1 MSDYIIGIDISKQHL
16 DLHRL
21 PDQATRRVSNS
32 PTGLRELISWIG
44 KRTVTRIVFEA
55 TGAYHRTLEQTLGKA
70 GLPLCKVNPR
80 QARRFGEALALNA
93 KTDAVDAAMLARLGT
108 TLDPE
113 IRPAP
118 SELLTSLQELQSA
131 RRALIKDRTATI
143 NRGDTVTIGLL
154 KRQNKQRLDQID
166 RQLRAVEKQIK
177 DLIAQDEALSRRWH
191 ILCSIPGIAEQT
203 AATLLIDM
211 PELGQLDAKQA
222 GCLAGLAPITRQSG
236 SWIGKAY
243 IKGGRRLVRQA
254 LFMPALVACRYNPDL
269 KRKYAQ
275 MIANGKPKKV
285 AIIAIMRKIIVMANA
300 LIKQDRS
307 WMPNL
312 A

>member
-21 PDQATRRVSNS
+21 PDGATRRVSNS
-32 PTGLRELISWIG
+32 STGLRELISWIG
-44 KRTVTRIVFEA
+44 TRTVTRIVFEA
-55 TGAYHRTLEQTLGKA
+55 TGAYHRTLEKTLGKA
-70 GLPLCKVNPR
+70 GLPVCKVNPR
-80 QARRFGEALALNA
+80 QARRFAEALALNA
-93 KTDAVDAAMLARLGT
+93 KTDAVDAAMLAQLGAV
-108 TLDPE
+108 LAPE

-118 SELLTSLQELQSA
+118 SELLRFLQELQSA
-131 RRALIKDRTATI
+131 RRALIKDRTAIKNRSNTLTI
-143 NRGDTVTIGLL
+143 AML

-177 DLIAQDEALSRRWH
+177 DLIAKDQTLSRRWD

-211 PELGQLDAKQA
+211 PELGQLEAKQA

-243 IKGGRRLVRQA
+243 IRGGRGFLRQS

-269 KRKYAQ
+269 KRKYEQ
-275 MIANGKPKKV
+275 MVANGKPKKV
-285 AIIAIMRKIIVMANA
+285 AIVAIMRKIIIMANS

-307 WMPNL
+307 WTPNH

>member
-1 MSDYIIGIDISKQHL
+1 MSDCIIGIDISKHHL

-21 PDQATRRVSNS
+21 PDGAIRRVSNS
-32 PTGLRELISWIG
+32 PTGLRELMNWIG
-44 KRTVTRIVFEA
+44 KRTVKRIVFEA
-55 TGAYHRTLEQTLGKA
+55 TGPYHRTLEQTLGKA
-70 GLPLCKVNPR
+70 GLALCKVNPR
-80 QARRFGEALALNA
+80 QARRFAEALALNA

-108 TLDPE
+108 TLAPE

-118 SELLTSLQELQSA
+118 SELLKSLQELQSA

-143 NRGDTVTIGLL
+143 NRGDTLTIAML
-154 KRQNKQRLDQID
+154 KRHNKQHLDQID

-177 DLIAQDEALSRRWH
+177 DLIAQDQTLSRRRD
-191 ILCSIPGIAEQT
+191 ILCSIPGIAGQT

-211 PELGQLDAKQA
+211 PELGRLDAKQA

-236 SWIGKAY
+236 SWVGKAY
-243 IKGGRRLVRQA
+243 IKGGRGFLRQA

-269 KRKYAQ
+269 KRKYEQ

-285 AIIAIMRKIIVMANA
+285 AIIAIMRKIIVTANA

-307 WMPNL
+307 WTPNL

>member
-1 MSDYIIGIDISKQHL
+1 MSNYIIGIDISKQHL

-21 PDQATRRVSNS
+21 PDEVTKRVSNS
-32 PTGLRELISWIG
+32 PTGLRELMNWIG
-44 KRTVTRIVFEA
+44 THTVTRIVFEA
-55 TGAYHRTLEQTLGKA
+55 TGPYHRTLEQKLGKA

-93 KTDAVDAAMLARLGT
+93 KTDAVDAAMLARLGAV
-108 TLDPE
+108 LAPE

-118 SELLTSLQELQSA
+118 SELLRSLQELQSA
-131 RRALIKDRTATI
+131 RRALIKDRTAI
-143 NRGDTVTIGLL
+143 KNRSDALTVAML
-154 KRQNKQRLDQID
+154 KRHNKQRLDQID

-177 DLIAQDEALSRRWH
+177 DLIAQDQNLSRRWD
-191 ILCSIPGIAEQT
+191 ILCSIPGIAGQT
-203 AATLLIDM
+203 AAALLIDM

-236 SWIGKAY
+236 SWVGKSY
-243 IKGGRRLVRQA
+243 IKGGRGFLRQA
-254 LFMPALVACRYNPDL
+254 LFMPALTACRYNPDL
-269 KRKYAQ
+269 KRKYEQ

-285 AIIAIMRKIIVMANA
+285 AITAIMRKMIVLANS
-300 LIKQDRS
+300 LIRQDRS

>member
-21 PDQATRRVSNS
+21 PDGAIRRVSNS

-44 KRTVTRIVFEA
+44 KRTVKRIVFEA
-55 TGAYHRTLEQTLGKA
+55 TGPYHRTLEQTLGKA
-70 GLPLCKVNPR
+70 GLALCKVNPR
-80 QARRFGEALALNA
+80 QARRFAEALALNA

-108 TLDPE
+108 TLAPE

-118 SELLTSLQELQSA
+118 SELLKSLQELQSA

-143 NRGDTVTIGLL
+143 NRGDTLTIAML
-154 KRQNKQRLDQID
+154 KRHNKQHLDQID

-177 DLIAQDEALSRRWH
+177 DLIAQDQTLSRRRD
-191 ILCSIPGIAEQT
+191 ILCSIPGIAGQT

-211 PELGQLDAKQA
+211 PELGRLDAKQA

-236 SWIGKAY
+236 SWVGKAY
-243 IKGGRRLVRQA
+243 IKGGRGFLRQA

-269 KRKYAQ
+269 KRKYEQ

-285 AIIAIMRKIIVMANA
+285 AIIAIMRKIIVTANA

-307 WMPNL
+307 WTPNL